1 MPHPYCTWPD
11 QGRYRRGGGGVEG
24 GPVEKRG
31 LIIISIR
38 VPEHPRFT
46 GLTHATSRSCPRG
59 MDRFKD
65 RETWEEGMEF

>member
-1 MPHPYCTWPD
+1 M
-11 QGRYRRGGGGVEG
+11 
-24 GPVEKRG
+24 EKRG